1 MEWILSGLALFLVAA
16 IISINHKNRQ
26 LRELEEQKD
35 YDEVRIKELE
45 KNCRE
50 LNDDLQT
57 VSVLAC
63 NTENKNTHLQCEIDF
78 KDRKIEALTGEDLEE
93 DDLIDELNSE
103 PQSQREYQQE
113 LSKEF
118 TYDNFEKYYKRWKQ
132 QRLTKE
138 IVTIYNTVKKGN
150 K

>member
-1 MEWILSGLALFLVAA
+1 MEYFISVLILLLVAA

-26 LRELEEQKD
+26 LEEQKD
-35 YDEVRIKELE
+35 YDGVRIKELE

-63 NTENKNTHLQCEIDF
+63 NTENKNTNLQCEIDF
-78 KDRKIEALTGEDLEE
+78 RDRKIEALTGEDLEE

-118 TYDNFEKYYKRWKQ
+118 TDDNFEKYYKRWKQ
-132 QRLTKE
+132 ERLNKE
-138 IVTIYNTVKKGN
+138 IVTIYNTVKKG
-150 K
+150 KK